1 MASDRKDRTYIA
13 IDLKSYYAS
22 VECVERGLDPMTT
35 DLVVADPERTKGTI
49 CLAVSVSLKKKGVKN
64 RCRLFEIPKNID
76 FIIAPPRMS
85 LYIDISARIYG
96 IFLRYLSADDIHPY
110 SIDECFMD
118 VTDYLDLYGLSAKQL
133 AEQMMADILRETGIT
148 SACGIGTNLYLCKI
162 ALDIMAKHEPDRIA
176 YLDELSY
183 REKLWDHRPIT
194 DFWRIGRGT
203 ARRLQQAGITTMRQ
217 VTQTDE
223 DFLYRLFGVDA
234 EILIDHAWGI
244 EPVTIAD
251 IKAYKPQNTGLST
264 AQVLPRDTDYETVRL
279 LLKEMAD
286 SLALDLTDQGMVTG
300 SVGVHVRYAR
310 GFSGRTGA
318 VRSISTVTSSGRV
331 LRQKVLEIFDSFAD
345 PHAMYKGLLISYN
358 HLQPEAFAQADL
370 FNDSASLERDRRL
383 QKAQLAIQKKY
394 GKNALLKGM
403 DLLDGATAIERNQQI
418 GGHKSE

>member
-1 MASDRKDRTYIA
+1 MKNHIYIC
-13 IDLKSYYAS
+13 IDLKSFYAS
-22 VECVERGLDPMTT
+22 VECAARHLDPMTT
-35 DLVVADPERTKGTI
+35 NLVVADPSRTEKTI
-49 CLAVSVSLKKKGVKN
+49 CLAVSPSLKAMGIPG

-96 IFLRYLSADDIHPY
+96 IFLRYLSADDIHSY

>member
-1 MASDRKDRTYIA
+1 MKNHIYIC
-13 IDLKSYYAS
+13 IDLKSFYAS
-22 VECVERGLDPMTT
+22 VECAARHLDPMTT
-35 DLVVADPERTKGTI
+35 NLVVADPSRTEKTI
-49 CLAVSVSLKKKGVKN
+49 CLAVSPSLKAMGIPG

-383 QKAQLAIQKKY
+383 QKAQLASQKKY

>member
-1 MASDRKDRTYIA
+1 
-13 IDLKSYYAS
+13 
-22 VECVERGLDPMTT
+22 
-35 DLVVADPERTKGTI
+35 
-49 CLAVSVSLKKKGVKN
+49 
-64 RCRLFEIPKNID
+64 
-76 FIIAPPRMS
+76 MS

>member
-1 MASDRKDRTYIA
+1 MKNHIYIC
-13 IDLKSYYAS
+13 IDLKSFYAS
-22 VECVERGLDPMTT
+22 VECAARHLDPMTT
-35 DLVVADPERTKGTI
+35 NLVVADPSRTEKTI
-49 CLAVSVSLKKKGVKN
+49 CLAVSPSLKAMGIPG
-64 RCRLFEIPKNID
+64 RCRLFEIPKNIG

>member
-1 MASDRKDRTYIA
+1 MKNHIYIC
-13 IDLKSYYAS
+13 IDLKSFYAS
-22 VECVERGLDPMTT
+22 VECAARHLDPMTT
-35 DLVVADPERTKGTI
+35 NLVVADPSRTEKTI
-49 CLAVSVSLKKKGVKN
+49 CLAVSPSLKAMGIPG
-64 RCRLFEIPKNID
+64 RFRLFEIPKNID

>member
-1 MASDRKDRTYIA
+1 MKNHIYIC
-13 IDLKSYYAS
+13 IDLKSFYAS
-22 VECVERGLDPMTT
+22 VECAARHLDPMTT
-35 DLVVADPERTKGTI
+35 NLVVADPSRTEKTI
-49 CLAVSVSLKKKGVKN
+49 CLAVSPSLKAMGIPG

>member
-1 MASDRKDRTYIA
+1 MKNHIYIC
-13 IDLKSYYAS
+13 IDLKSFYAS
-22 VECVERGLDPMTT
+22 VECAARHLDPMTT
-35 DLVVADPERTKGTI
+35 NLVVADPSRTEKTI
-49 CLAVSVSLKKKGVKN
+49 CLAVSPSLKAMGIPG

-358 HLQPEAFAQADL
+358 HPQPEAFAQADL

>member
-1 MASDRKDRTYIA
+1 MKNHFYIC
-13 IDLKSYYAS
+13 IDLKSFYAS
-22 VECVERGLDPMTT
+22 VECAARHLDPMTT
-35 DLVVADPERTKGTI
+35 NLVVADPSRTEKTI
-49 CLAVSVSLKKKGVKN
+49 CLAVSPSLKAMGIPG

>member
-1 MASDRKDRTYIA
+1 
-13 IDLKSYYAS
+13 
-22 VECVERGLDPMTT
+22 MTT
-35 DLVVADPERTKGTI
+35 NLVVADPSRTEKTI
-49 CLAVSVSLKKKGVKN
+49 CLAVSPSLKAMGIPG